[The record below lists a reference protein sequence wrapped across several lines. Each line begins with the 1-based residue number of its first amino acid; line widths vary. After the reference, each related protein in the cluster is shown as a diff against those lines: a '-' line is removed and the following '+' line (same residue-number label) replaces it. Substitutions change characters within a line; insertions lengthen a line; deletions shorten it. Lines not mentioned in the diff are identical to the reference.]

1 MKEQEEINND
11 DTISTRTRAKL
22 PKLDDMELLNSEY
35 YFIFFFPNIFL
46 ISKPLLKISRG

>member
-35 YFIFFFPNIFL
+35 YFIFFSQIFFSFPNHF
-46 ISKPLLKISRG
+46 